1 MEYELFIYSTYNAE
15 YIANRLIL
23 SDESLKYE
31 MKVYEGSRI
40 YLGCELFSMNIEIED
55 ISNLDFIKESYG
67 VNVNLCIDFQVYN
80 KTYRLGIRKM
90 LKVIGAVLSQ
100 IQGDALLLSNGS
112 TEVLRKEKEDLFVN
126 NIEEFA
132 KYPFEELGT
141 SYKNIKS

>member
-1 MEYELFIYSTYNAE
+1 MEYELFIYSTYKAE

-23 SDESLKYE
+23 SDESLEYE

-55 ISNLDFIKESYG
+55 ISDLDFIKESYG

-112 TEVLRKEKEDLFVN
+112 TEVLRKEKEVLYVN

-132 KYPFEELGT
+132 KYPFEELGI
-141 SYKNIKS
+141 SYKNIIS